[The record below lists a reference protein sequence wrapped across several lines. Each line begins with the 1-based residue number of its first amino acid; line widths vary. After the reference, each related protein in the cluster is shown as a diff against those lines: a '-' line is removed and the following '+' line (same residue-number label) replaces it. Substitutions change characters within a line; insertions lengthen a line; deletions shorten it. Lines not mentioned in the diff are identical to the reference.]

1 MKPMPQ
7 ASAIEYQRRG
17 QIINGVLGNYNA
29 EAEGTWQAAAEVVM
43 QALQAA
49 IDNGEIDEL
58 PLDQEQVEDYYRVWC
73 ELPGRGPGR
82 PLSRGPLTRLDTRIR
97 ADVAAVLDAIS
108 VETGTS
114 KAQLIERSVLL
125 AHPER
130 FCE

>member
-1 MKPMPQ
+1 MRTMPQ

-17 QIINGVLGNYNA
+17 QIINGVLGSYNA
-29 EAEGTWQAAAEVVM
+29 ESEGTWQAAAEAVM
-43 QALQAA
+43 QAAKAA
-49 IDNGEIDEL
+49 IDHGEMDEF
-58 PLDQEQVEDYYRVWC
+58 PLDQEQVEEYYRVWC

-97 ADVAAVLDAIS
+97 ADVAAALDAIS

-114 KAQLIERSVLL
+114 KAQLIERAVLL
-125 AHPER
+125 AYPEK